1 MFTFFFDLR
10 SSAMF
15 DNSELSTFFIIR
27 TINLPF
33 TKKNLI
39 SIEVLLQTMT
49 IQRPAWPS
57 ASTETY

>member
-1 MFTFFFDLR
+1 MFN
-10 SSAMF
+10 
-15 DNSELSTFFIIR
+15 NSELSTFFIIR

-33 TKKNLI
+33 AKKNLI
-39 SIEVLLQTMT
+39 SIVVLLLTMT

>member
-1 MFTFFFDLR
+1 
-10 SSAMF
+10 MF

-27 TINLPF
+27 TINLPL

-39 SIEVLLQTMT
+39 SIIVLLLTMT

-57 ASTETY
+57 ASTDTY